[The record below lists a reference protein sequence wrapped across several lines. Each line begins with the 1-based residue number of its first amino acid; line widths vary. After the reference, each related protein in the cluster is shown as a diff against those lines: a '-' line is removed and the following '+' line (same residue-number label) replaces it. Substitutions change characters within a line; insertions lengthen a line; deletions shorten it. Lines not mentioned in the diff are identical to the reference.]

1 MTLSPDP
8 SVKALAEAVMSLRL
22 PEELIAQRVA
32 EIQRDLLAHSRHL
45 RAVNF
50 TAIHVADLEFLF
62 NAYDSS
68 FLGGL
73 LRPALAGRSL
83 TFHLSPRMTRA
94 GGKTT
99 RLRSRSGE
107 VRFEIAVASSML
119 FDAFA
124 EADRRVSVAGLEC
137 GNRLD
142 ALQRVME
149 HEIVHLIEQL
159 CWGSTNCSAHRFQEI
174 AARVFRHRAHTHS
187 LVTRRERAS
196 SVGIVVGSRV
206 TFTFENRQLTGRVNR
221 ITKRATVLVEDPNGM
236 QYSDGL
242 RYSRYYVPIPWLK
255 PVTPG

>member
-1 MTLSPDP
+1 MILSTDP
-8 SVKALAEAVMSLRL
+8 SARLLAEAAMSPRL

-62 NAYDSS
+62 NAYDSR
-68 FLGGL
+68 FLDGL
-73 LRPALAGRSL
+73 LRPALAGRPL

-94 GGKTT
+94 GGKTS
-99 RLRSRSGE
+99 RLRTRSGE

-124 EADRRVSVAGLEC
+124 DADRRVSVAGLEC
-137 GNRLD
+137 DNRLD
-142 ALQRVME
+142 ALQRVLE

-159 CWGSTNCSAHRFQEI
+159 CWGRSNCSARRFQDI

-187 LVTRRERAS
+187 LVTRQERAS
-196 SVGIVVGSRV
+196 AVGIVVGSRV
-206 TFTFENRQLTGRVNR
+206 TFSFENRQLTGRVNR
-221 ITKRATVLVEDPNGM
+221 ITKRATVLVEDPDGVRF
-236 QYSDGL
+236 SDGL
-242 RYSRYYVPIPWLK
+242 RYKTFYVPIQWLK
-255 PVTPG
+255 PVLPG

>member
-1 MTLSPDP
+1 MILSTDP
-8 SVKALAEAVMSLRL
+8 SANALAETVMSLRL
-22 PEELIAQRVA
+22 PEESIAQRVA
-32 EIQRDLLAHSRHL
+32 EIQRDLLAQSRHL
-45 RAVNF
+45 QAGNF
-50 TAIHVADLEFLF
+50 SAIHVADLEFLF
-62 NAYDSS
+62 NAYDSR

-99 RLRSRSGE
+99 RLRTRSGE

-124 EADRRVSVAGLEC
+124 HADRRVSVAGLEC
-137 GNRLD
+137 DTRLD
-142 ALQRVME
+142 ALQRVLE

-159 CWGSTNCSAHRFQEI
+159 CWGSSNCAAHRFQDI

-196 SVGIVVGSRV
+196 VAGIVVGSRV
-206 TFTFENRQLTGRVNR
+206 TFMFENRQLTGRVNR
-221 ITKRATVLVEDPNGM
+221 ITKRATVLVEDPNGI
-236 QYSDGL
+236 QYSDGS
-242 RYSRYYVPIPWLK
+242 RYSRYYVPIQWLK
-255 PVTPG
+255 PLPPG

>member
-1 MTLSPDP
+1 
-8 SVKALAEAVMSLRL
+8 MSLRL

-62 NAYDSS
+62 NAYDSR
-68 FLGGL
+68 FLDGL
-73 LRPALAGRSL
+73 LRPALAGRPL

-94 GGKTT
+94 GGKTS
-99 RLRSRSGE
+99 RLRTRSGE

-124 EADRRVSVAGLEC
+124 DADRRVSVAGLEC
-137 GNRLD
+137 DNRLD
-142 ALQRVME
+142 ALQRVLE

-159 CWGSTNCSAHRFQEI
+159 CWGRSNCSARRFQDI

-187 LVTRRERAS
+187 LVTRQERAS
-196 SVGIVVGSRV
+196 AVGIVVGSRV
-206 TFTFENRQLTGRVNR
+206 TFSFENRQLTGRVNR
-221 ITKRATVLVEDPNGM
+221 ITKRATVLVEDPDGVRF
-236 QYSDGL
+236 SDGL
-242 RYSRYYVPIPWLK
+242 RYKTFYVPIQWLK
-255 PVTPG
+255 PVLPG